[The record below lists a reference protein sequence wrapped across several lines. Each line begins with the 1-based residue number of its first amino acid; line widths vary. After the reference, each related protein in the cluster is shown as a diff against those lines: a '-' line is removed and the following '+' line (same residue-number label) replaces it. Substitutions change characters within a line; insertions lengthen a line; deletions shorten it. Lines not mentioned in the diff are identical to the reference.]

1 MPTFKYKSFLNA
13 FLTLFLIAGCA
24 KPLPIPM
31 AGPPPWGVVKEPAY
45 IKVEKFQPGFGSL
58 PQGAYQIPNTSVII
72 SDFNRASSAPPAI
85 FGALG
90 AIIANE
96 IGKQAAAH
104 ALQQDTSYLVELE
117 VFTRNMLINK
127 LKTNAQYVR
136 LSLSDNK
143 LPRYTLRPDIW
154 IETGKDNKVR
164 IGVWLLAELA
174 DTSGNTMWHSSYMGA
189 RTTEDRPL
197 TGEGG
202 WLGPNT
208 SYLKEATEHALDDA
222 LTKFLNA
229 ASS

>member
-1 MPTFKYKSFLNA
+1 MQTSNHRKS
-13 FLTLFLIAGCA
+13 LIAVLTISLMTGCA
-24 KPLPIPM
+24 KPLPTPM
-31 AGPPPWGVVKEPAY
+31 AGPPPWGIVKELAH

-58 PQGAYQIPNTSVII
+58 PLGAYQIPNTSVII
-72 SDFNRASSAPPAI
+72 SDFNRASTMPPAI

-96 IGKQAAAH
+96 TGKQAAAG

-117 VFTRNMLINK
+117 AFTRNMLANK
-127 LKTNAQYVR
+127 LKANAQYVR
-136 LSLSDNK
+136 LSLNENK

-164 IGVWLLAELA
+164 VGVWLLAELTDA
-174 DTSGNTMWHSSYMGA
+174 SGNPMWHSSYMGT
-189 RTTEDRPL
+189 RPTEDRPL
-197 TGEGG
+197 TGDGG